1 MEENIPLRPIEAPLM
16 IGQGLADVLVLP
28 TEQERYVADMC
39 DAGQQ
44 LEYRTY
50 EGFDHVSVVAA
61 PDSPLIPDLLAWT
74 QERLDG
80 DPVEPGCQ
88 TVEG

>member
-1 MEENIPLRPIEAPLM
+1 MTFGCCLIRRRRPRLT
-16 IGQGLADVLVLP
+16 GFVLP
-28 TEQERYVADMC
+28 TEQERYVAGMC

-61 PDSPLIPDLLAWT
+61 PRKISTEFRSSNGIA
-74 QERLDG
+74 RSHA
-80 DPVEPGCQ
+80 PVFGNDA
-88 TVEG
+88 